1 MTAFRAVLLLSLFCV
16 AAAEKGPGEVVSRV
30 VSLIEELKAKIQQD
44 GKVEQKMYDKYA
56 CWCET
61 TSARKANDIHQAM
74 TDIKVLSSKILET
87 KGLVQTRVNEI
98 KELTGDIME
107 NQKEMDEATAIRQK
121 ENGAYMANKAEM
133 EQTLGALERAI
144 KTLSGAGTKT
154 GLLQLNRPSDE
165 FALLHTAAAVHEAA
179 K

>member
-16 AAAEKGPGEVVSRV
+16 AAAESGSGAVVGRV

-61 TSARKANDIHQAM
+61 TSSRKANDIHQAM

-107 NQKEMDEATAIRQK
+107 NQQELDEATAIRQK

-133 EQTLGALERAI
+133 E
-144 KTLSGAGTKT
+144 
-154 GLLQLNRPSDE
+154 
-165 FALLHTAAAVHEAA
+165 
-179 K
+179 